1 MISNPVSRF
10 ERAVNN
16 TVRHALTS
24 HMPATL
30 AKELGLGKYIK
41 YDEAIII
48 GGIYGNWDK
57 RLSRVSLTY
66 WLQVYNLHWSGYI
79 SLTYLVTPWL
89 ANRVVYLYYTSADN
103 MNGCRENA
111 APGSTPFVAQT
122 AADGGPRHNE
132 RDGKAPAVRCPPT
145 P

>member
-10 ERAVNN
+10 ERVVNN
-16 TVRHALTS
+16 TVRHALTR

-30 AKELGLGKYIK
+30 AKELGLGKYFK

-66 WLQVYNLHWSGYI
+66 WVA
-79 SLTYLVTPWL
+79 SL
-89 ANRVVYLYYTSADN
+89 
-103 MNGCRENA
+103 
-111 APGSTPFVAQT
+111 
-122 AADGGPRHNE
+122 
-132 RDGKAPAVRCPPT
+132 
-145 P
+145 